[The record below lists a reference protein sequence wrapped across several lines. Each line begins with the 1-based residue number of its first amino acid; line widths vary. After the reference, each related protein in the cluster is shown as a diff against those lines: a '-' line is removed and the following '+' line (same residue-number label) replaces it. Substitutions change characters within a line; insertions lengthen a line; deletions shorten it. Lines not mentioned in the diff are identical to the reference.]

1 MINHF
6 SLDVFVNCEKYITY
20 SNFCNFKII
29 HIFVFEQY
37 HRIKNIRMENYSIV
51 IFILAVMIG
60 LSAIA
65 DRIKLPYP
73 ILLIIAGIGVGFIP
87 SLPDITLN
95 PEVVF
100 LIFLPP
106 LLYDAAFN
114 ISFTEFKTNIN
125 TIATLSISL
134 VFITATGIAVVAHY
148 LIDGMT
154 WPLSFV
160 LGAILSATDAVAAMS
175 ITKGLGL
182 SHKTNTILE
191 GESLVNDASALVAYQ
206 FAVAAVTGTAFVFW
220 KASLQF
226 FILMAGGV
234 LIGIIM
240 SKILAFIIKRV
251 HKNNMVTISFM
262 LLMPF
267 ITYLTAEELQVSGVI
282 AVVILG
288 LAIARFSRKVFPDN
302 LKNQSKSIWDIIIFL
317 LNGLI
322 FILMGLQFPY
332 VLHNIDQSQ
341 ILPYI
346 GYAFIITLVALLLR
360 MGRVFSQR
368 INLQK
373 AVEKG
378 KGRITEQALLDLKN
392 SLIISWSGMRGIVSL
407 AIAIG
412 LPATLKNGTAF
423 PERNEIIF
431 ISVAVVL
438 FTLLGQ
444 GLTLPWL
451 VRNLEKK

>member
-1 MINHF
+1 
-6 SLDVFVNCEKYITY
+6 
-20 SNFCNFKII
+20 
-29 HIFVFEQY
+29 
-37 HRIKNIRMENYSIV
+37 MENYSIV
-51 IFILAVMIG
+51 IFILAIMIG

-65 DRIKLPYP
+65 DKIKLPYP
-73 ILLIIAGIGVGFIP
+73 VLLIIAGIAIGFIP
-87 SLPDITLN
+87 ALPNVELN
-95 PEVVF
+95 PEIVF

-114 ISFTEFKTNIN
+114 INYQTFKTNAN
-125 TIATLSISL
+125 TIGTLAISL
-134 VFITATGIAVVAHY
+134 VFVTASGIAVAAHY
-148 LIDGMT
+148 LIPGMS

-191 GESLVNDASALVAYQ
+191 GESLVNDASALVAYR

-226 FILMAGGV
+226 FILMGGGFV
-234 LIGIIM
+234 VGFVM
-240 SKILAFIIKRV
+240 GKILAYIIKRV
-251 HKNNMVTISFM
+251 HQNNLATISFM

-267 ITYLTAEELQVSGVI
+267 VTYLVAEDLHVSGVI

-288 LAIARFSRKVFPDN
+288 LGIARFSNKVFPDS
-302 LKNQSKSIWDIIIFL
+302 LKKQSKSIWDIIIFL

-322 FILMGLQFPY
+322 FILIGLQLPY
-332 VLHNIDQSQ
+332 VIKSISSSLV
-341 ILPYI
+341 LPYT
-346 GYAFIITLVALLLR
+346 GYAFIITVIALVLR
-360 MGRVFSQR
+360 LARVFLQKT
-368 INLQK
+368 NLQK
-373 AVEKG
+373 AFQKG
-378 KGRITEQALLDLKN
+378 KHKITEDALLDFKS

-412 LPATLKNGTAF
+412 LPVTLADGSPF
-423 PERNEIIF
+423 PQRNAIIF

-438 FTLLGQ
+438 FTLIGQ

-451 VRNLEKK
+451 VRRLKTD